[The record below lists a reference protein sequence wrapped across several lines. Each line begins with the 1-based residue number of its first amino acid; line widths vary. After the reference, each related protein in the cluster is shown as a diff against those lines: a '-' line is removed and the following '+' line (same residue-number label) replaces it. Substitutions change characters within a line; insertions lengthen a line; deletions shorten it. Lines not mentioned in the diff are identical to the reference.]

1 MGVDMPRPLL
11 LLLTAAVQGMALVSA
26 PLPCTANLSLTK
38 AFIYMAVLNLVLWF
52 VYIVAIYPNFITP
65 LRHLPTPKGA
75 NPIFGH
81 VRSQFTSPRGED
93 YRRFIQE
100 IPNDGIIRLKGVFNS
115 DTILLTNFKGL
126 AEVLVTRPYDF
137 PKPEPNREALRL
149 TIGDGL
155 VTTEG
160 AQHKQQRKHSLPSFG
175 FRQIKGLYP
184 LYWEKAVKMTRC
196 IGAEVF
202 GKVSSKGD
210 TEKSDKQTGITDIEY
225 WAPKATLDI
234 IGVAGLGRDFNT
246 LENSD
251 DKIVHLYERL
261 LTPTTEMQVLIGL
274 YVLFGGLVANILYP
288 TAARRLAKTTAELRS
303 LSEQFVREKRE
314 RLEKSEA
321 DGIES
326 VDTLA
331 HLMKTGVFSDQEL
344 VDQLLTIIAAG
355 HETTSSAF
363 TWAIYL
369 LSTHQDIQTRLQEE
383 LYASLP
389 PEYLQRTSPNSPKS
403 TPSDPNSV
411 DLATLLES
419 LPLLN
424 GVCNETLRVYPT
436 VPVTVRKAER
446 TTTLLSGSVTIPAN
460 TRIFISPWATNK
472 SVEIWG
478 ADAEEFKPERWID
491 PATNKPKLTGGAD
504 SNYAFLTFLHGP
516 RSCIGQNF
524 ARSELRC
531 LVAAFVAAF
540 EFELA
545 MPEEEIVPAG
555 MVTTKPRDGLRV
567 RIRRVQRD

>member
-1 MGVDMPRPLL
+1 MPRPLL
-11 LLLTAAVQGMALVSA
+11 LLLTAAVQGMALVSTS
-26 PLPCTANLSLTK
+26 LPCTANLSLTK

-52 VYIVAIYPNFITP
+52 VYIVAIYPNFVTP

-210 TEKSDKQTGITDIEY
+210 TEESDKQTGITDIEY

-251 DKIVHLYERL
+251 DRIVHLYERL

-274 YVLFGGLVANILYP
+274 YVLFGGPVANILYP

-355 HETTSSAF
+355 KDSLGETNQFQTDPIPTQFQPNQYPQTYQPHSSHNYLDPQLTFLPLSSGKSRHETTSSAF

-369 LSTHQDIQTRLQEE
+369 LSTHQDIQTRLREE

-389 PEYLQRTSPNSPKS
+389 PDYLQRTSPNSPKT
-403 TPSDPNSV
+403 TPSDPNST

-436 VPVTVRKAER
+436 VPVTVRKAELPGQP
-446 TTTLLSGSVTIPAN
+446 TKVLKSGVPTPRN
-460 TRIFISPWATNK
+460 
-472 SVEIWG
+472 
-478 ADAEEFKPERWID
+478 
-491 PATNKPKLTGGAD
+491 
-504 SNYAFLTFLHGP
+504 SNL
-516 RSCIGQNF
+516 N
-524 ARSELRC
+524 
-531 LVAAFVAAF
+531 
-540 EFELA
+540 
-545 MPEEEIVPAG
+545 
-555 MVTTKPRDGLRV
+555 DGL
-567 RIRRVQRD
+567 IPPQINPI